1 MEKTLALIVLFT
13 INLYTFGQV
22 VAPCDDDY
30 GSSSDEDN
38 IMLQMRFGTLT
49 DALQAI
55 EQAKNT
61 RGISLGC
68 PQVAMTYSIPIFMQP
83 L

>member
-1 MEKTLALIVLFT
+1 MNINWSVFLEVNCKKMGKTLVLIVVFT
-13 INLYTFGQV
+13 FNLYTFGQV

-55 EQAKNT
+55 E
-61 RGISLGC
+61 
-68 PQVAMTYSIPIFMQP
+68 
-83 L
+83 